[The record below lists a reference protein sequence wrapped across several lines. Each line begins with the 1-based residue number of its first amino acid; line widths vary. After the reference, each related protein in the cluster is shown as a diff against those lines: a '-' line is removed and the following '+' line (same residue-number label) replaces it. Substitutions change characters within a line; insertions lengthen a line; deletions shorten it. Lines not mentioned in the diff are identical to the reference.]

1 MDVFDRELLRLW
13 ELLHEYKVK
22 YILAGG
28 FATNLHGFNR
38 TTADMDIWLK
48 NTLPNRKKLIS
59 VLDKMGVQHTEWLLT
74 DALVPG
80 RTSVKLPSGFELDLM
95 NYLKGFP
102 EEQFETCYKQASV
115 AWIEN
120 IPIRFLHINHLI
132 EAKRASNRPKDKIDI
147 MELKKIQ
154 RGDSKK

>member
-1 MDVFDRELLRLW
+1 MDVFDHELLRLW

-22 YILAGG
+22 YILVGG

-59 VLDKMGVQHTEWLLT
+59 VLDKMGVQHTQWLLT
-74 DALVPG
+74 GALVPG
-80 RTSVKLPSGFELDLM
+80 WSTVKLPSGFELDLM

-102 EEQFETCYKQASV
+102 EEQFEICYKQASV
-115 AWIEN
+115 ALIEN

-132 EAKRASNRPKDKIDI
+132 EAKRASNRPKDRIDI